1 MWGIDKKR
9 KSEQESRDNSYI
21 AGGELLMQRKRNLCT
36 EFNTFFFFF
45 WFLLHKFYLNN
56 SLKKL

>member
-36 EFNTFFFFF
+36 EFNTFFFF
-45 WFLLHKFYLNN
+45 WFLLHKFYLKN